1 MPSRPPFMRLCLAIT
16 LLLTACEVSPTGPGE
31 EGAVVEVTAD
41 IATDTVWSPA
51 HVYVIRKWDLR
62 VNAQLTLEPGAIVKF
77 TPEGPELTL
86 ESGGTILADGTA
98 EEPIVFTSIRDD
110 AYGGDSNGDGTAT
123 TPAPGDWQRIGLNG
137 QSGSLF
143 DQCRFFHGGGGAYK
157 NTLELFEA
165 QATVTDCWFVHNTGG
180 KSGSYYYGVLDASD
194 ALSGTV
200 LTGNRF
206 IANDIPLSIHD
217 GLDLDD
223 SNLFPTSDLLDA
235 NTHNGIFV
243 RTGTVT
249 GPRSWGESEVAFV
262 VDDADWWISSGG
274 SLTLAD
280 GVVIK
285 FLPGSE
291 LVLGPGAGVLVN
303 GQGTGVAFT
312 SYRDDTRKGDTNG
325 DGAATSPASGDW
337 VGIWDEQTSAYMN
350 WSSIHY
356 NTPGAIHRIRP

>member
-165 QATVTDCWFVHNTGG
+165 QATVTGCWFAFNTGG
-180 KSGSYYYGVLDASD
+180 KSGSFYYGALDASD

-206 IANDIPLSIHD
+206 WANDLPLSIPD
-217 GLDLDD
+217 RLDLDD
-223 SNLFPTSDLLDA
+223 SNLFPTGDLITP
-235 NTHNGIFV
+235 NTRNGIFV
-243 RTGTVT
+243 RTGTVST
-249 GPRSWGESEVAFV
+249 PRSWGESEVAFV
-262 VDDADWWISSGG
+262 VDDADWWIDDGG

-285 FLPGSE
+285 FLPGSD
-291 LVLGPGAGVLVN
+291 LVLGPGAGALVN

-312 SYRDDTRKGDTNG
+312 SYRDDARKGDTNG

-337 VGIWDEQTSAYMN
+337 VGIWDEQASAYLN
-350 WSSIHY
+350 WSSILYH
-356 NTPGAIHRIRP
+356 TPGAIHRIRP